1 MDVAIVGA
9 GPAGLTAARLLAG
22 DGLNVSVFERKLSV
36 GGGIWG
42 GGMLFPRIVVQ
53 ETARGVMEEVGIKLQ
68 AHDGYYVA
76 DSVETVAKCTS
87 AAIDAGVKI
96 WVGVS
101 VEDVMIRENDEVCG
115 GVINWGAVEYAG
127 LHVDPLA
134 LSAKCVI
141 DATGHAA
148 EIARGVLRK
157 IPGAKFST
165 EDGGVPGERPMAEI
179 GEGAL
184 VGNTQDI
191 SGLVVAG
198 MAANAV
204 FASRAWADLRG
215 MFLSGVGRPRSPG
228 HHRPA
233 RQCVEPGLHSS
244 GLRRS
249 AVYYGGRFVVSA
261 SCLLPAY
268 YLIRWAFPYSI
279 PRRR

>member
-1 MDVAIVGA
+1 MANVPLSEARITSLIVESFARDFGGVIEMDVAIVGA
-9 GPAGLTAARLLAG
+9 GPAGLTAARLLAA

-53 ETARGVMEEVGIKLQ
+53 ETARSIMEEIGIRLQ

-76 DSVETVAKCTS
+76 DSVETVSKCT
-87 AAIDAGVKI
+87 ATAVDAGVKI

-115 GVINWGAVEYAG
+115 VVINWGAVEYAG

-141 DATGHAA
+141 DATGHDA
-148 EIARGVLRK
+148 EVARGILRK

-165 EDGGVPGERPMAEI
+165 ENGGVPGERPMHAEI

-184 VGNTQDI
+184 VGNTQEVYP
-191 SGLVVAG
+191 GLIVAG

-204 FASRAWADLRG
+204 FASPRMGPIFGG
-215 MFLSGVGRPRSPG
+215 MFLSGQRAADV
-228 HHRPA
+228 A
-233 RQCVEPGLHSS
+233 RDIIA
-244 GLRRS
+244 RRS
-249 AVYYGGRFVVSA
+249 TA
-261 SCLLPAY
+261 
-268 YLIRWAFPYSI
+268 
-279 PRRR
+279 